1 MLHDLAEAWSRFRVM
16 HRLGAVAKF
25 PRRCA
30 VWNSSFLLRLQQTE
44 NQTAALSTRQVFCR
58 RMNALD
64 QQTAHDFL
72 DTGYVLDAGDF
83 QHHDFQHHDFQC
95 DDFQCDDF
103 QCAE

>member
-1 MLHDLAEAWSRFRVM
+1 MLHDLAEAWTRFCVM
-16 HRLGAVAKF
+16 HRLGTVAKF

-30 VWNSSFLLRLQQTE
+30 VWNSGFLLRLQQTE

-58 RMNALD
+58 RMNAID

-72 DTGYVLDAGDF
+72 EIGHVLDAGDF
-83 QHHDFQHHDFQC
+83 QR
-95 DDFQCDDF
+95 DDF